1 MNAIKIRQKYDD
13 PTRIRI
19 SNLFKVNLFN
29 EDQRIKLIKRKG
41 DRISRKFLRFIRRE
55 IALIAIN
62 ERQAN
67 DKEERLFHDE
77 ERCTEKMSHQRRVEQ
92 GSAIFVTVNL
102 TDGSWD
108 WRGFHCIKLRDMQM
122 KRTPTG

>member
-1 MNAIKIRQKYDD
+1 MY

-29 EDQRIKLIKRKG
+29 EDQRILIKRKG

-77 ERCTEKMSHQRRVEQ
+77 ERRTEKMSHQRRVEQ